1 MRTKQ
6 FWSLLVVVAVSL
18 TRIGSGLFSSLSGST
33 LLYLTD
39 NVGSTVDAVSYVFTG
54 RAAGN
59 LIGSVF
65 CGLLIKY
72 YKKYK
77 PLLTI
82 GIGIVVSGVLM
93 LITPWIH
100 SLAGLVVA
108 FTLTGLLF
116 GYLDAGSQSM
126 YLNLWGEKDS
136 RPYLQ
141 SFHFAFGIGAVLAPI
156 IAAPFL
162 EKADSESDSE
172 ESCQTSDTYT
182 MYSNPGTYNSSSE
195 PVEESFNPVGWTYV
209 ISGSFTIVT
218 GIVMVVLALIKAEEK
233 IKTSSIEN
241 EKEEKDEKDEKEE
254 EPIKDLIWLFLP
266 IIIFYFIIVSLEVLY
281 QSYIYSVALCSDL
294 NFTVRII
301 SIINFSKINLSRFQ
315 NPHG

>member
-1 MRTKQ
+1 
-6 FWSLLVVVAVSL
+6 
-18 TRIGSGLFSSLSGST
+18 
-33 LLYLTD
+33 
-39 NVGSTVDAVSYVFTG
+39 
-54 RAAGN
+54 
-59 LIGSVF
+59 
-65 CGLLIKY
+65 
-72 YKKYK
+72 
-77 PLLTI
+77 
-82 GIGIVVSGVLM
+82 
-93 LITPWIH
+93 
-100 SLAGLVVA
+100 
-108 FTLTGLLF
+108 
-116 GYLDAGSQSM
+116 
-126 YLNLWGEKDS
+126 
-136 RPYLQ
+136 
-141 SFHFAFGIGAVLAPI
+141 
-156 IAAPFL
+156 
-162 EKADSESDSE
+162 
-172 ESCQTSDTYT
+172 